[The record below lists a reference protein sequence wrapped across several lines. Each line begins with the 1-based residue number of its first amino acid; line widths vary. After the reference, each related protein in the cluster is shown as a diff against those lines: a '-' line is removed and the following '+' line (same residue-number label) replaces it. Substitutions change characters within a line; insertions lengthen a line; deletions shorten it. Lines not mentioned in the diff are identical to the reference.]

1 MPDRRTPRGLDGK
14 AEHEDSNQGRGA
26 DRRRRGSRVGRAG
39 RRSPH
44 LATHVMP
51 LDQVPHGY
59 ELFKTKDDGCTRSV
73 FRS

>member
-1 MPDRRTPRGLDGK
+1 M
-14 AEHEDSNQGRGA
+14 
-26 DRRRRGSRVGRAG
+26 GRAG